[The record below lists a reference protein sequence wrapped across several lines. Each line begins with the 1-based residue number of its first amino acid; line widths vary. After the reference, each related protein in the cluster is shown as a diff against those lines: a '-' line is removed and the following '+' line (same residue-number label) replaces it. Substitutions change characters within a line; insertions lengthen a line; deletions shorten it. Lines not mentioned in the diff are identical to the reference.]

1 MNWIKRSLLCVSLL
15 TGCAGVTHEPLV
27 TIDAAGFKPTVSPMK
42 DQYRRLRNLVQ
53 ERPGAQE
60 AVQDILV
67 AMEAVQSEENNAWE
81 TAAKQ
86 WLFVL
91 KNDSGAMA
99 AMAFPRWVKAQERLV
114 AQPVHA
120 EILARLLLAQ
130 TNEGKDAPWL
140 TKQGYTDI
148 KRLTDKI
155 KDLQGDPTAKGV
167 ASLPG
172 SPRDIKDDPFLEKAA
187 RSSCGRDLPD
197 GWRNWLRTLGPDI
210 KLYWEGLQASCRMD
224 YHAAISKF
232 DQALPGLRLNIQTW
246 PYAVNAAERI
256 VKARK
261 SLGQREE
268 ATIAYQQLAHLLDQP
283 ETQKAVLGWSPFEL
297 WSKRIETWFW
307 VARNKALE
315 GDYQNAKLAVHEG
328 LKLITQAQT
337 QLENLNAK
345 QSEELSNLKADAYN
359 ILASRIAYEEGDLTA
374 ALSLTR
380 MAQDIPGISKEWR
393 QRLDWAEAWYSYR
406 MKDRIRA
413 VRVWKN
419 LLSEITDEQ
428 FKPRY
433 YYWIGRAL
441 HENGLRS
448 EAEDY
453 FEKLQADHPLSF
465 YTVVGLPRID
475 PDYGAGEF
483 FGSVSRLQRKL
494 SSRDD
499 ISWEAYRA
507 DPEAERRVARLELM
521 LAANVNIWLDPIA
534 SELFRYVNSR
544 AALMQ
549 DTDASLYVSRLIY
562 MAGNYLQAI
571 SLTTSLS
578 NQVPRFWD
586 RYPEQ
591 VLVYFPQPYLDIYQR
606 TATQSYI
613 DQEIS
618 LAISR
623 QESSFEA
630 DAMSPAE
637 AIGLMQLMANTAQ
650 RQASR
655 LGLRLNEP
663 QVDLKR
669 PELNI
674 ALGTA
679 YLAELGRRYRGH
691 WHQAFA
697 AYNAGE
703 YVVDAWLQR
712 RKAEDPL
719 VWIEALSFAETSGYT
734 KNVWRNWEVYRWLRG
749 LPAAKPLL

>member
-27 TIDAAGFKPTVSPMK
+27 TIDAAGFKPTPSPIK
-42 DQYRRLRNLVQ
+42 EQYRRLRALVQ
-53 ERPGAQE
+53 DREGAQE

-67 AMEAVQSEENNAWE
+67 AMEAVQSEEAKDWE

-91 KNDSGAMA
+91 ENDSGAMA

-114 AQPVHA
+114 AEPVQA

-130 TNEGKDAPWL
+130 TNEGQEAPWL
-140 TKQGYTDI
+140 KKQGYTDI
-148 KRLTDKI
+148 ASLTQKI
-155 KDLQGDPTAKGV
+155 KDLQGDTTAQGT
-167 ASLPG
+167 ASLPA

-187 RSSCGRDLPD
+187 KASCRLDLPAA
-197 GWRNWLRTLGPDI
+197 WRNWLRTQGPNL
-210 KLYWEGLQASCRMD
+210 KLYWEGLQASCRME
-224 YHAAISKF
+224 YEAAISKF
-232 DQALPGLRLNIQTW
+232 EQALPGLRLNIKTW

-261 SLGQREE
+261 SLGQRE
-268 ATIAYQQLAHLLDQP
+268 ATTIAYQQLANLLDQP
-283 ETQKAVLGWSPFEL
+283 ETQKAELGWSPFEL
-297 WSKRIETWFW
+297 WTKRIDTWFW
-307 VARNKALE
+307 VARNEALE

-328 LKLITQAQT
+328 LNLINQAQT
-337 QLENLNAK
+337 QIVDLNSN
-345 QSEELSNLKADAYN
+345 QSEELSNLRAEAYN

-380 MAQDIPGISKEWR
+380 MGQDIPGISKEWR
-393 QRLDWAEAWYSYR
+393 QRLDWSEAWFSYM

-419 LLSEITDEQ
+419 LLTQIDDEQ
-428 FKPRY
+428 HRTRY

-441 HENGLRS
+441 YENGQRG

-453 FEKLQADHPLSF
+453 FEKLQTDHPLSF

-475 PDYGAGEF
+475 PDYGTGEF
-483 FGSVSRLQRKL
+483 FGSVSRLQSKL
-494 SSRDD
+494 SSMDN
-499 ISWEAYRA
+499 IPWEAYRA
-507 DPEAERRVARLELM
+507 DHEAERRVARLELM
-521 LAANVNIWLDPIA
+521 LAANVNTWLDPIA
-534 SELFRYVNSR
+534 TELFRYVNSR
-544 AALMQ
+544 EPLMK
-549 DTDASLYVSRLIY
+549 DTEATLYVSRLIY

-571 SLTTSLS
+571 ALTTSLS
-578 NQVPRFWD
+578 NQEADFWD
-586 RYPEQ
+586 QYPEQ
-591 VLVYFPQPYLDIYQR
+591 VLVYFPQPYQDIYQR

-613 DQEIS
+613 DQEIA

-630 DAMSPAE
+630 DVISPAE
-637 AIGLMQLMANTAQ
+637 AIGLMQLMSNTAQ

-655 LGLRLNEP
+655 LGLRLGEP

-703 YVVDAWLQR
+703 FVVDAWLQR
-712 RKAEDPL
+712 RRAEDPL